1 MNIRK
6 KGSEPRDTVLTI
18 RLSRSEQ
25 QRLKQI
31 ASEFG
36 ISVAKFLLGIA
47 FGDIHCVCLQK
58 DELS

>member
-25 QRLKQI
+25 QRLKQM
-31 ASEFG
+31 ASKLG
-36 ISVAKFLLGIA
+36 ISVARFLLGVA
-47 FGDIHCVCLQK
+47 FGDIKRQ
-58 DELS
+58 